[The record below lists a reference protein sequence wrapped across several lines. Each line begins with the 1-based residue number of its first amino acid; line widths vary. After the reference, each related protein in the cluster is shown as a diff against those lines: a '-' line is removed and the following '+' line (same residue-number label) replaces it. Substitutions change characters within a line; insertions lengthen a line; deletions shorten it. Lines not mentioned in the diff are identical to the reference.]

1 MMTRTDTSE
10 AERLLRDLLAVIHR
24 DGGHHAAEHGLAA
37 SVEAARAVVLADRD
51 RDALVPRQALIDR
64 AKEMLAGVRERPLM
78 YGGSWEGVEH
88 FILDA
93 VDQLDFAL
101 AWPLAP
107 LGQVGVRWNYACSKV
122 HRESSAMLS
131 YTLKYDGV
139 TDEAVIHEKYKAA
152 IDEYLSCDGLYP
164 YWVKHGAC
172 GGCHARGYGKE
183 HVTHCSSGCPTWPCA
198 HTDGDAEVARWR
210 DVFNR
215 STTGAL

>member
-1 MMTRTDTSE
+1 MTRTDTSE

-24 DGGHHAAEHGLAA
+24 DGGHHAAEHGLRE

-51 RDALVPRQALIDR
+51 RDALVPRQVLIDR
-64 AKEMLAGVRERPLM
+64 ARGMLAGVRERPLM

-101 AWPLAP
+101 AWPLNP
-107 LGQVGVRWNYACSKV
+107 PGQVGVRWNYACSKV
-122 HRESSAMLS
+122 HRESSGMLCD
-131 YTLKYDGV
+131 TLKYDGV
-139 TDEAVIHEKYKAA
+139 VDRDAVHEKYKVA
-152 IDEYLSCDGLYP
+152 IDEYLSCDGLYA
-164 YWVKHGAC
+164 YWLKHSEC
-172 GGCHARGYGKE
+172 VGGHGVVHDETTPR
-183 HVTHCSSGCPTWPCA
+183 HCNHGEPWPCV

-215 STTGAL
+215 VTS